1 MEPVS
6 NLKRHLDISL
16 HQCIICQEA
25 KKDDFCWVRKVLK
38 LCLKENLKMKLF
50 TEADD
55 ISIVEQSVPE
65 LLNLIAHSPE
75 RGDDDDPFFVVDLGD
90 IIHKYETWL
99 RLLPRVK
106 PFYAVKCCPEPVV
119 LRLLESLGVN
129 FDCASKSEIRAI
141 EAICPDAPKRI
152 IFANAIKMRGH
163 LKYAAKNNI
172 DLMTFDCIEE
182 LVKIKEIYPEAR
194 IILRIKI
201 DNKESGTELGKKFG
215 ATLKIVPEL
224 LVKAKYFDLNV
235 VGVSFHVGSE
245 CRDSNAYK
253 RAISDSKWVF
263 EEAKSYGYNM
273 KLLDIGGGYPGDDSA
288 SVKFVDVA
296 RVINEALDKHFP
308 VGCNIDIIAE
318 PGRYFVSSAF
328 TLCVNIIC
336 KKTEQIVDNNGK
348 TRVKNHYHVSE
359 GVYGSLSGVK
369 YNHRTL
375 LPYSLKK
382 RVEEKLIRS
391 TIWGPTCDSIDE
403 ITDCDLPELKTEDW
417 LVFDNVGAYT
427 ISAFSGFNGFER
439 PHMYY
444 CSTSFYRPYLT
455 KHGVGDKVYT
465 EEQISKI

>member
-1 MEPVS
+1 
-6 NLKRHLDISL
+6 
-16 HQCIICQEA
+16 
-25 KKDDFCWVRKVLK
+25 
-38 LCLKENLKMKLF
+38 MKLT

-75 RGDDDDPFFVVDLGD
+75 RGDDDNPFFVADLGD

-141 EAICPDAPKRI
+141 EDICPDASKRI

-182 LVKIKEIYPEAR
+182 LIKIKEIYPEAR
-194 IILRIKI
+194 TILRIKI
-201 DNKESGTELGKKFG
+201 DNEECVIELGKKFG
-215 ATLKIVPEL
+215 ATLKMVPGL
-224 LVKAKYFDLNV
+224 LEKAKHFGLNV
-235 VGVSFHVGSE
+235 VGVSFHVGTG
-245 CRDSNAYK
+245 CGDSNAYK

-263 EEAKSYGYNM
+263 EEAKRYGYNM

-296 RVINEALDKHFP
+296 RVINEALDTHFP

-318 PGRYFVSSAF
+318 PGR
-328 TLCVNIIC
+328 
-336 KKTEQIVDNNGK
+336 QIVDYNGK

-359 GVYGSLSGVK
+359 GVYGSLNCVT
-369 YNHRTL
+369 YEHRTL
-375 LPYSLKK
+375 VPYPLKK
-382 RVEEKLIRS
+382 IVEEKLIRS
-391 TIWGPTCDSIDE
+391 TIWGPTCDSLDK
-403 ITDCDLPELKTEDW
+403 ITDCDLPELKTKDW
-417 LVFDNVGAYT
+417 LVFDNVGAYS
-427 ISAFSGFNGFER
+427 ISVFSGFNGFER
-439 PHMYY
+439 PHIYY
-444 CSTSFYRPYLT
+444 SSTSFYRSNLT
-455 KHGVGDKVYT
+455 IHGAGDKVYM
-465 EEQISKI
+465 EDKDKDKDNSQRFD